1 MEKDLNYLLK
11 TLLDNDVEFILIG
24 GFASVIHG
32 SNHVTQDL
40 DICAVLSSDGIEKM
54 RKALKELH
62 PVHRMNLKANVS
74 FLDRP
79 ALDEKVQNIYLQT
92 DAGVLDILSMVTGVG
107 DFEELKKNALS
118 VPLFGKK
125 CLVISLDDL
134 IKAKSVMT
142 RAKDRIVLEE
152 LLKIKKLKEK

>member
-11 TLLDNDVEFILIG
+11 ALLDNDVEFILIG

-40 DICAVLSSDGIEKM
+40 DICSVLSNVEIGKM
-54 RKALKELH
+54 RQALRGLH
-62 PVHRMNLKANVS
+62 PIHRMNLKAQVS
-74 FLDRP
+74 FESRP
-79 ALDEKVQNIYLQT
+79 AADEKVQNIYLQT
-92 DAGVLDILSMVTGVG
+92 DAGVLDVLSSVTGVG
-107 DFEELKKNALS
+107 DFEELKKKAVS

-134 IKAKSVMT
+134 IKAKSAMT
-142 RAKDRIVLEE
+142 RPKDKIVLEE
-152 LLKIKKLKEK
+152 LLQLKNLKK